1 MSQHRRHQ
9 EIVKW
14 VIQHGYANIDDLA
27 QHFSVTPQTIRRD
40 LNSLANNG
48 EIVRYHGGA
57 VSQTSTQN
65 TAYHAR
71 QIMQLNEKKRIA
83 KQLVTYIPNHAS
95 LFINIGTTTETIAKA
110 LLKHHGLKIITN
122 NIHVASLFCN
132 KTDFEVIL
140 AGGQLRQ
147 PDGGIVGQATVE
159 FIQQFKVDF
168 GIIGISGI
176 DADGALLDFDYQEV
190 KVSQAII
197 NNSRAVFLAADQ
209 SKFGRN
215 AVVRLG
221 HVTQVSK
228 VFTDYCPFP
237 KLKQRL
243 ADCKVELIEC

>member
-1 MSQHRRHQ
+1 MTQQHRHQ

-14 VIQHGYANIDDLA
+14 VIQHGYASIDDLA
-27 QHFSVTPQTIRRD
+27 NHFSVTPQTIRRD
-40 LNSLANNG
+40 LNNLAHTG
-48 EIVRYHGGA
+48 KVIRYHGGA

-65 TAYHAR
+65 TDYHTR
-71 QIMQLNEKKRIA
+71 QIMQLHEKKSIA

-110 LLKHHGLKIITN
+110 LLKHQGLKIITN

-140 AGGQLRQ
+140 AGGQLRK
-147 PDGGIVGQATVE
+147 PDGGIVGQATVD
-159 FIQQFKVDF
+159 FMQQFKVDF

-190 KVSQAII
+190 KVSQTII
-197 NNSRAVFLAADQ
+197 NNSRAIFLAADH

-221 HVTQVSK
+221 HITEVDK
-228 VFTDYCPFP
+228 VFTDHCPFP
-237 KLKQRL
+237 KLKQL
-243 ADCKVELIEC
+243 LNDYKVELIEC